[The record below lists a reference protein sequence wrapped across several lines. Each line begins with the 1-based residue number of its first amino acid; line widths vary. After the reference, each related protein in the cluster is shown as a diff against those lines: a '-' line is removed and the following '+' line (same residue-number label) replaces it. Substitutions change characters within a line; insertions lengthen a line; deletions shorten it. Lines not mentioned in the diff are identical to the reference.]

1 MISRGTISFAT
12 IVSLPGLHFVV
23 EPCLSAG
30 LHFEQP
36 APLQQEQQGRNIAGH
51 QQDGYIHD
59 LLKRGHG
66 TGVRELIE
74 VNHREQ
80 GQKQEHAGQQ
90 IDQPFVVKSGKNILA
105 QTQKQGQTGKNE
117 KINWF
122 HMTLLKNYLSYYST
136 VAVKCKV
143 W

>member
-1 MISRGTISFAT
+1 MTSRGTISFAT
-12 IVSLPGLHFVV
+12 IASLPRLHFVV
-23 EPCLSAG
+23 ESCLSAG
-30 LHFEQP
+30 LHLEQP
-36 APLQQEQQGRNIAGH
+36 AALQQEQQGGDVAGH
-51 QQDGYIHD
+51 QQDRHIHD

-90 IDQPFVVKSGKNILA
+90 IDQPFVVKCRKNILA

-136 VAVKCKV
+136 VAGKCKV